1 MAGNKGF
8 GKGELFAGAGMVF
21 QTLAILSQRVAA
33 LAIEPVLGAVINT
46 LPLMLAGLA
55 GLMISRQQFGSLLGQ
70 PTRKAILASIVG
82 ALSSGVLA
90 LPLFLAALSLGG
102 AVIVAPVAASG
113 VIWAGLLSWKVLG
126 QSLQRQTF
134 LGLVVFA
141 CGLVILTKGQASGET
156 LGEQWFWAIPL
167 GLLVALLYGLTMTM
181 TGYSLSKGLSQGAS
195 VGISGIVGFLG
206 LGAWLLIQGQ
216 PLQLGVR
223 ETGMLLLAGVF
234 QALALVMVT
243 AAFARTTVV
252 SVGLIIVTNI
262 VWTSLLSWALLG
274 DTLNSVMAIG
284 LVVILGG
291 LILAQMGRTVKAPES
306 G

>member
-1 MAGNKGF
+1 MAGKKGF
-8 GKGELFAGAGMVF
+8 GKGELFACAGMVF
-21 QTLAILSQRVAA
+21 QTLAILLQRAA
-33 LAIEPVLGAVINT
+33 TLTIEPVLGAMINT
-46 LPLMLAGLA
+46 LPLMLTGLA
-55 GLMISRQQFGSLLGQ
+55 GLMISRHRFGSVLGQ
-70 PTRKAILASIVG
+70 PTRRAVLASVVG
-82 ALSSGVLA
+82 ALSSSVLA

-113 VIWAGLLSWKVLG
+113 VIWAGLLSWRVLG

-141 CGLVILTKGQASGET
+141 CGLVILTKGQSSGET
-156 LGEQWFWAIPL
+156 LGDQWIWAIPL

-195 VGISGIVGFLG
+195 VGISGIVGLLG
-206 LGAWLLIQGQ
+206 LGAWLLMRGQ
-216 PLQLGVR
+216 PLLLGVR
-223 ETGMLLLAGVF
+223 ETGVLLLAGVF

-274 DTLNSVMAIG
+274 DTLNGVMAIG
-284 LVVILGG
+284 LAVILGG
-291 LILAQMGRTVKAPES
+291 LILAQLGRTVKATK
-306 G
+306 GG